1 MGLVLPRM
9 APKAMHTE
17 PTQKSA
23 LIRLEKGKENCGLI
37 RKYFSANHSYLPPA
51 LEIPP
56 EDKEVIRRHP
66 WIFH

>member
-23 LIRLEKGKENCGLI
+23 LIRLEKEKEKCSLI
-37 RKYFSANHSYLPPA
+37 SKFSL
-51 LEIPP
+51 
-56 EDKEVIRRHP
+56 VTHP
-66 WIFH
+66 QLLRSHPKKNR

>member
-23 LIRLEKGKENCGLI
+23 LIRLEKGKNNCGLM
-37 RKYFSANHSYLPPA
+37 RKYSSVTYPHPPPA
-51 LEIPP
+51 PEIPP
-56 EDKEVIRRHP
+56 EDK
-66 WIFH
+66 

>member
-23 LIRLEKGKENCGLI
+23 LIRLEEGKESCGLI
-37 RKYFSANHSYLPPA
+37 RKYFSVDHSYPLPA

-66 WIFH
+66 WISH

>member
-23 LIRLEKGKENCGLI
+23 LIRLEKGKDNSGLM
-37 RKYFSANHSYLPPA
+37 RKYSSVTHPYPPPA
-51 LEIPP
+51 LENPP
-56 EDKEVIRRHP
+56 KDVQVIRSQS
-66 WIFH
+66 WISH

>member
-23 LIRLEKGKENCGLI
+23 LIRLEKRKENCGLI
-37 RKYFSANHSYLPPA
+37 RKCFSVNHCYLPSA

-56 EDKEVIRRHP
+56 DDKEVIRRHL
-66 WIFH
+66 WISH

>member
-23 LIRLEKGKENCGLI
+23 LIRLEKGKENSGLI
-37 RKYFSANHSYLPPA
+37 RKYFSVNHYYLPPA
-51 LEIPP
+51 LEIPL
-56 EDKEVIRRHP
+56 EDKEIIRRYP
-66 WIFH
+66 WISH

>member
-23 LIRLEKGKENCGLI
+23 LIRLEEGKENCGLI
-37 RKYFSANHSYLPPA
+37 RKSSSVTHPHPSPA
-51 LEIPP
+51 LEFPL
-56 EDKEVIRRHP
+56 EDK
-66 WIFH
+66 